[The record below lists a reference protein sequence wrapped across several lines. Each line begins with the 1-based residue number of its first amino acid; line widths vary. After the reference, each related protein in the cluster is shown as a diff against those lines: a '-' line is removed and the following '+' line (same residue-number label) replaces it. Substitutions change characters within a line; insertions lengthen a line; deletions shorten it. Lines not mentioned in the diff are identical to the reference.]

1 MRTRT
6 ILAAALLLAGIAH
19 AADNPYAG
27 TWKIDTPNS
36 SWSDGKFP
44 KNMSLVI
51 SMSFKGDEVT
61 YHSSND
67 TNKNRPPNLVDYTAQ
82 MNWKPYPLTGAARY
96 NMASVR
102 MLSPTQMEVIELKDN
117 NVIVHAIY
125 DLMPGGKRFARRGM
139 ALSVDGSS
147 HEYQEFFDKQ

>member
-1 MRTRT
+1 MTTHR
-6 ILAAALLLAGIAH
+6 ILVAALLLGGIVD

-27 TWKIDTPNS
+27 TWKIDTPKS

-51 SMSFKGDEVT
+51 AMSFKGDEVT
-61 YHSSND
+61 YHSVND
-67 TNKNRPPNLVDYTAQ
+67 TNKDRPPNLVDYVAK
-82 MNWKPYPLTGAARY
+82 MNWKPFPLTGAARY

-102 MLSPTQMEVIELKDN
+102 MLSATQMEVIELKDN

-139 ALSVDGSS
+139 AISADGSS
-147 HEYQEFFDKQ
+147 HEYEEFFDKQ

>member
-1 MRTRT
+1 
-6 ILAAALLLAGIAH
+6 
-19 AADNPYAG
+19 
-27 TWKIDTPNS
+27 
-36 SWSDGKFP
+36 
-44 KNMSLVI
+44 
-51 SMSFKGDEVT
+51 
-61 YHSSND
+61 
-67 TNKNRPPNLVDYTAQ
+67 
-82 MNWKPYPLTGAARY
+82 MNVCLTGGCASLLIESFAPGKTLDAVKRHGITIFPAVPALF
-96 NMASVR
+96 NAVLMSGRGAEDMASVR